1 MTIETIVDRVT
12 AILTIS
18 VMIADQAT
26 TIAVVDQVRGISM
39 GPAVI
44 VNQAMEL
51 LRFWLWGDW
60 GDSGDWGDGGDS
72 GDSG

>member
-1 MTIETIVDRVT
+1 MTAETIVDRVT

-26 TIAVVDQVRGISM
+26 TIAVVDQVMGISM

-51 LRFWLWGDW
+51 LRF
-60 GDSGDWGDGGDS
+60 
-72 GDSG
+72 